1 MATISAQEV
10 NNLRKITGAGMM
22 DCKEA
27 LVQSNGDVQQAID
40 YLRKKGQKVASKRS
54 DRAANE
60 GLVIAKVNA
69 NGNRATIIM
78 LNCETDFVAKN
89 QEFVSLANMIS
100 DKVVSEN
107 IQSLESLQSAVIDGR
122 SIADKITDLVGI
134 IGEKITLSQYD
145 FVEGACAFA
154 YNHQGNR
161 LASIIA
167 LNKKDV
173 AGIEE
178 TGKELAMQIAAM
190 SPVAIDKN
198 DVPKDVIER
207 EIEIGKEQARQEGK
221 PENIIE
227 KIAIGKLEK
236 FYKESTLLNQQF
248 VRDNQKTVKQYIQ
261 EKDKDLTVVA
271 FKRFMLGE

>member
-1 MATISAQEV
+1 MANITATEV
-10 NNLRKITGAGMM
+10 NNLRKMTGAGMM

-54 DRAANE
+54 DRSANE
-60 GLVIAKVNA
+60 GIVLAKVSTDSK
-69 NGNRATIIM
+69 RATMIM
-78 LNCETDFVAKN
+78 FNCETDFVAKN
-89 QEFVSLANMIS
+89 QEFVSLANLIS
-100 DKVVSEN
+100 DKAINEN
-107 IQSLESLQSAVIDGR
+107 PQNLDALNALTIDGR
-122 SIADKITDLVGI
+122 SIADKITDLIGI
-134 IGEKITLSQYD
+134 IGEKITLSQYE
-145 FVEGACAFA
+145 FVEGEISFA

-161 LASIIA
+161 LGSIVS

-173 AGIEE
+173 SGVEE
-178 TGKELAMQIAAM
+178 IGKEIAMQVAAM
-190 SPVAIDKN
+190 SPVAIDKD

-236 FYKESTLLNQQF
+236 FYKESTLMNQQF
-248 VRDNQKTVKQYIQ
+248 IKDNQKTVKQYIQ
-261 EKDKDLTVVA
+261 EKDKELTVKG